1 MIYPFVSE
9 DEENPFATE
18 LVSGNF
24 IRASLL
30 QR

>member
-9 DEENPFATE
+9 DKEIPFATE

-24 IRASLL
+24 SNASLT
-30 QR
+30 QG